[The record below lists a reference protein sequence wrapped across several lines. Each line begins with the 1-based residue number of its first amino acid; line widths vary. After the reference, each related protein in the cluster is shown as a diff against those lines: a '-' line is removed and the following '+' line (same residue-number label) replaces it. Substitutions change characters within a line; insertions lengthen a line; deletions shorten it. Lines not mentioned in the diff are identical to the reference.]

1 MGIAQCLALSLAD
14 FKKDELMLPAANYF
28 WSNTFNSFLFNHGPM
43 TPTLLDIKMLTGS
56 DITTSINPFA
66 LNIRCT
72 HQLKTKNIGGSSG
85 YINEHM
91 GTGPIS
97 DREHIAFPTMWLE
110 RSILC
115 GSTCGPTSN
124 FQHFAQALVE
134 KKKIPFG
141 QICARFNIPNDAFS
155 CQRYFDRLNNQ
166 LWRSLV
172 ANSDMA
178 QCTHYHI

>member
-1 MGIAQCLALSLAD
+1 
-14 FKKDELMLPAANYF
+14 MLPAANYF

-72 HQLKTKNIGGSSG
+72 HKLKTKNIGGSSG

-134 KKKIPFG
+134 KKKFPLGKYVQGSIYQMMHSVVSDILIDSTISYGGPWWLI
-141 QICARFNIPNDAFS
+141 QIWLNVHTTIYS
-155 CQRYFDRLNNQ
+155 CRYSCSVSVILSSNLCQ
-166 LWRSLV
+166 
-172 ANSDMA
+172 
-178 QCTHYHI
+178 